1 MPQIYGGK
9 NPNSFAVAYAYPHAI
24 DSESSTF
31 GDSYLLSRVGQ
42 GLLGFQGA
50 FNPSVDK
57 GKADFDMRH
66 RFVAGFNWG
75 VPFARGL
82 GVRRLE
88 LLLDGWATNGV
99 MNFRTG
105 VPSNVF
111 DTGQPD
117 NDGLVSIRQR
127 VMGLFAQPL
136 DSQRPAS
143 GVNGTFDFLDLAGP
157 AHTPSVNGPF
167 TCTSGATCFTEI
179 SDWLYFLRREE
190 ETLDRQ
196 IGPR

>member
-9 NPNSFAVAYAYPHAI
+9 NPKSFAAAYAYSHAN

-31 GDSYLLSRVGQ
+31 GDSYLLSRVGR

-57 GKADFDMRH
+57 GNADFDMRH
-66 RFVAGFNWG
+66 RFVAGFNRD

-82 GVRRLE
+82 GVRQLE
-88 LLLDGWATNGV
+88 LLLDGWATNGMV
-99 MNFRTG
+99 NFRTG
-105 VPSNVF
+105 VPSTVF

-117 NDGLVSIRQR
+117 NDGSVSIRQR
-127 VMGLFAQPL
+127 VMGLLAQPL

-143 GVNGTFDFLDLAGP
+143 GVNGTFDFLDLTGP

-167 TCTSGATCFTEI
+167 TCTLGRNRFRTPGLQT
-179 SDWLYFLRREE
+179 
-190 ETLDRQ
+190 
-196 IGPR
+196 